1 MIRKISQYIPEKSIP
16 LLKRVLANINTELR
30 VSKPRKSKLG
40 DFRPLG
46 TSGKSKISINDDLN
60 EYSFLLTLLH
70 ELAHH
75 LCWVKHH
82 GKVKP
87 HGEEWKKEFESILK
101 PFVLSNVFPV
111 DVSEATW
118 NYLKNPKASSC
129 SDENLYKTLRNYDF
143 VKDDSIYVS
152 DLIVGQCFEYVDKG
166 FFEVLAKKRKRILC
180 LSIESKKRY
189 LFQPTVSV
197 KLIHL

>member
-1 MIRKISQYIPEKSIP
+1 MVRKISQYIPEKSIP
-16 LLKRVLANINTELR
+16 LLKRVMANIDTELR

-87 HGEEWKKEFESILK
+87 HGEEWKIEFESILK

-111 DVSEATW
+111 DVSGATW

-152 DLIVGQCFEYVDKG
+152 DLVVGQHFEYVSKG

>member
-1 MIRKISQYIPEKSIP
+1 MIRKISQDIPEKSIP

-180 LSIESKKRY
+180 LSIEKKTRY

>member
-1 MIRKISQYIPEKSIP
+1 M
-16 LLKRVLANINTELR
+16 ANIDTELR

-40 DFRPLG
+40 DFRPFG

-60 EYSFLLTLLH
+60 QYSFLITLLH

-87 HGEEWKKEFESILK
+87 HGEEWKREFESILK
-101 PFVLSNVFPV
+101 PFVLSNVFPI

-152 DLIVGQCFEYVDKG
+152 DLVVGQRFEYVSKG